1 MIINFVILERIRI
14 MKTFKLTDKQ
24 FEQLKEY
31 VIDSCENIMDRSLEW
46 ADSDLSNE
54 IIDNNEIL
62 FDFRTILEDI
72 EQEYE
77 DKLAKARAKQPKAEW

>member
-1 MIINFVILERIRI
+1 

-54 IIDNNEIL
+54 LIDNNEIL
-62 FDFRTILEDI
+62 FDFRTILEDM

>member
-1 MIINFVILERIRI
+1 
-14 MKTFKLTDKQ
+14 MKKITLTDEQ

-31 VIDSCENIMDRSLEW
+31 VVDSCENIMDRSLEW
-46 ADSDLSNE
+46 ADSDLGNE

>member
-1 MIINFVILERIRI
+1 MTYWIFVSYNYNRSSSDII
-14 MKTFKLTDKQ
+14 MKTINLTDDQ

-31 VIDSCENIMDRSLEW
+31 VVDSCEDIMDRSLEW

-62 FDFRTILEDI
+62 FEFRSILESV
-72 EQEYE
+72 
-77 DKLAKARAKQPKAEW
+77 APKV

>member
-1 MIINFVILERIRI
+1 
-14 MKTFKLTDKQ
+14 MKTITLTDNQ

-54 IIDNNEIL
+54 LIDNNEIL
-62 FDFRTILEDI
+62 FDFRTIRE
-72 EQEYE
+72 E
-77 DKLAKARAKQPKAEW
+77 AV

>member
-1 MIINFVILERIRI
+1 

-54 IIDNNEIL
+54 ILDENEII
-62 FDFRTILEDI
+62 FEFRSILE
-72 EQEYE
+72 EV
-77 DKLAKARAKQPKAEW
+77 A

>member
-1 MIINFVILERIRI
+1 
-14 MKTFKLTDKQ
+14 MKTIKLTDKQ

-54 IIDNNEIL
+54 ILDENEII
-62 FDFRTILEDI
+62 FEFRSILED
-72 EQEYE
+72 E
-77 DKLAKARAKQPKAEW
+77 

>member
-1 MIINFVILERIRI
+1 
-14 MKTFKLTDKQ
+14 MKTITLTNEQ
-24 FEQLKEY
+24 FDQLKEY

-62 FDFRTILEDI
+62 FDFRTILE
-72 EQEYE
+72 E
-77 DKLAKARAKQPKAEW
+77 AA

>member
-1 MIINFVILERIRI
+1 

-46 ADSDLSNE
+46 ADSDLSDE
-54 IIDNNEIL
+54 LIDNNEIL
-62 FDFRTILEDI
+62 FEFRSILESVAS
-72 EQEYE
+72 
-77 DKLAKARAKQPKAEW
+77 KV

>member
-1 MIINFVILERIRI
+1 
-14 MKTFKLTDKQ
+14 MKTITLTDEQ

-31 VIDSCENIMDRSLEW
+31 VVDSCENIMDRSLEW

-54 IIDNNEIL
+54 LIDNNEIL

>member
-1 MIINFVILERIRI
+1 
-14 MKTFKLTDKQ
+14 MKTITLTDDQ

-54 IIDNNEIL
+54 LIDNNEIL
-62 FDFRTILEDI
+62 FDLRTMLE
-72 EQEYE
+72 E
-77 DKLAKARAKQPKAEW
+77 AV